1 MDQQINNSQPLDHS
15 KLNPYHTFKMKPLQ
29 SMCIHVH
36 QLKSSPQNYKRSP
49 PTVEV
54 ASYAFKLFSKLE
66 DNITKQ
72 WPIYSSQLYEL
83 QLILLTVLFSF
94 IIFFLHYSFVFIVFI
109 YQIYE
114 LQLILLTVLF
124 TLFSFIR
131 FLTLQFCPQGGDS

>member
-49 PTVEV
+49 LTVEV
-54 ASYAFKLFSKLE
+54 ASYVFKLFSKDQ

-72 WPIYSSQLYEL
+72 ANIFKSVIWITTHSSYSS
-83 QLILLTVLFSF
+83 VF
-94 IIFFLHYSFVFIVFI
+94 IIFI
-109 YQIYE
+109 YQISY
-114 LQLILLTVLF
+114 ITVLSIH
-124 TLFSFIR
+124 LSD
-131 FLTLQFCPQGGDS
+131 FLNYSSVHRVVTVNLYSYS

>member
-36 QLKSSPQNYKRSP
+36 QLKSSPQNYKTSP

-66 DNITKQ
+66 DNITKRANIFKLVV
-72 WPIYSSQLYEL
+72 WITTHSSYSS
-83 QLILLTVLFSF
+83 
-94 IIFFLHYSFVFIVFI
+94 VFI
-109 YQIYE
+109 YQISYITVLSIG
-114 LQLILLTVLF
+114 LQLTYTVTVNLF
-124 TLFSFIR
+124 YTEFMYVF
-131 FLTLQFCPQGGDS
+131 

>member
-94 IIFFLHYSFVFIVFI
+94 IRFFLHYSSVFIVFI
-109 YQIYE
+109 YHISY
-114 LQLILLTVLF
+114 ITVLSIH
-124 TLFSFIR
+124 LSD
-131 FLTLQFCPQGGDS
+131 FLHYSSVHRVVTVNLYSYN